1 MIEAPN
7 RDAHG
12 PRVPDG
18 RSRPWQGGGAKPGA
32 HGGPEQAER
41 RRRRLVLAGCCLVL
55 AALAF
60 VSHPGNLIAD
70 TKIDMAVNPAGFLGR
85 ALQMWD
91 PAQFGF
97 LQDQAAGYLF
107 PVGPFFLLLKIIA
120 VPGWIAQ
127 RLWISAILAA
137 AFLGIVRLSAR
148 LGIGSPASQVVAGF
162 AYALAPNW
170 LGELGSLSSEILPIA
185 MLPWILLPLVTAVR
199 KENGLIGN
207 GTVRAAAQSALA
219 VAFCSGINAA
229 AVIAV
234 LVPPVIYL
242 LTAPATARRLRIA
255 CCWVPAVLLATSWW
269 LIPLLLEDKYG
280 VSILPYTESA
290 ATTTS
295 VTSLFNALRGAE
307 NWISYLVVNGQPWWP
322 VAFRL
327 ASESAPT
334 ILAAAIAGL
343 GLVGLLS
350 RGMPQRKF
358 LLCLV
363 LVGLLVISTGYV
375 SGLGNPLAAPID
387 HLINGGPLASFRNL
401 RKFDPLIRLPLVL
414 GVAHLLPAANRQLPS
429 AWRDV
434 RSAWRQL
441 WPACR
446 QLARPALSLLTC
458 VAIAGLALP
467 VYVSG
472 LSTPGSFQ
480 QFPSYWVSAASWLN
494 RHAGNSAIL
503 AVPGA
508 RFGQYTWGSP
518 MDDVLEALSTGD
530 WASSQLSVIGSV
542 GNARLLETVDQQ
554 MAAGEGSAGL
564 TQLLARMGIK
574 YVLVRNDLIRS
585 DLYGAWPARVLQ
597 AIAESPG
604 LVKVA
609 QFGPASSV
617 GSSLPGDAISGFD
630 TPYPPVEIYQV
641 SSAQPVVTVQ
651 PTADT
656 MRVYGAPEALLTLA
670 DQGLL
675 KNRPVLLN
683 SDGPS
688 VHAASTVVT
697 DSLRRRVRNFGEI
710 RNDYSPTLTAGQ
722 SASTFEAAD
731 DFLEPSWQKYLA
743 VAQYHGIA
751 NVTASSS
758 AADIQ
763 AIPAQFGT
771 GRLPFAAVDG
781 NFNTM
786 WESGSLGGPV
796 GQWIKL
802 DFLHAENPGV
812 ISVAF
817 ADNIAIGP
825 QVTGV
830 EISTATGQVADK
842 VKVTGRYQPLR
853 VPPGSSPW
861 LKIEVASVLRPP
873 HPDIGRQVGIAE
885 IAVPGVNASRSID
898 APDVRLPGGADPT
911 AVVLAKAEPQPSACM
926 LTSARWVCSPSL
938 ETSTEE
944 QYGFDHSFTVAQ
956 PETAR
961 LTGTAVLT
969 SPSLIER
976 YAFPGRQQPSVTGSS
991 SYVSDPEDLPS
1002 SAFDA
1007 NPLTT
1012 WVSGA
1017 FDRHPTLTIGWHGFK
1032 RVSTVTIQRP
1042 PGANGPLAVRITGSR
1057 GQVRTGALG
1066 AGSDSLALAALS
1078 FAPMRT
1084 DSLTLRFSPAQ
1095 LPVQITDVTIPG
1107 VRPLT
1112 VADNATFRLPCGF
1125 GPEIDVDGSRVPT
1138 RVSGTFADLLEGRPM
1153 SFTACSGVSVRA
1165 GGNRVIEPSTD
1176 GFSVQTVVLDQTGPG
1191 SLAGAARAVAARVRT
1206 ISWTDT
1212 RRVLAVAAPRQSFLV
1227 VDQNFNAGW
1236 QASVGGKVLQP
1247 VQLDGWKQGWLLPAG
1262 TRGLVTLSYR
1272 PQSLYRVSVVG
1283 GLIALA
1289 VIAVLG
1295 FVPLWRRR
1303 RAAATDTVQA
1313 GERSRR
1319 RWRPRWPGWLVTSAW
1334 VAVSAAIGFWV
1345 GGAPGAILLPAATL
1359 LFVAVIAYRDASRIL
1374 AVAASPW
1381 LTLALLL
1388 AAAVSAVVGARLS
1401 QDTATFSAGQLLS
1414 LTVPQ
1419 VLCMVVVARL
1429 LAAALLPDQPA
1440 LPPQAATEGD
1450 DLP

>member
-1 MIEAPN
+1 
-7 RDAHG
+7 
-12 PRVPDG
+12 
-18 RSRPWQGGGAKPGA
+18 
-32 HGGPEQAER
+32 
-41 RRRRLVLAGCCLVL
+41 VLAGCCLVL

-97 LQDQAAGYLF
+97 LQDQAVGYLF

-137 AFLGIVRLSAR
+137 GFLGIVRLSAR

-170 LGELGSLSSEILPIA
+170 LGELGTLSSEILPIA

-199 KENGLIGN
+199 EESGLTGN
-207 GTVRAAAQSALA
+207 GTARAAAQSALA
-219 VAFCSGINAA
+219 VALCSGINAA

-242 LTAPATARRLRIA
+242 ITAPATARRLRIA

-307 NWISYLVVNGQPWWP
+307 NWISYLVVNGQPWEP

-327 ASESAPT
+327 AAGSAPT
-334 ILAAAIAGL
+334 ILAAVIAGL

-350 RGMPQRKF
+350 RGMPQRRF

-363 LVGLLVISTGYV
+363 LAGLLVISTGYV
-375 SGLGNPLAAPID
+375 SGLGNPLAATID
-387 HLINGGPLASFRNL
+387 HLINGGPLAPFRNL

-414 GVAHLLPAANRQLPS
+414 GLAHLLPPAKGRLPAAR
-429 AWRDV
+429 RDL
-434 RSAWRQL
+434 RSAGRQL
-441 WPACR
+441 WSAGRQLSSAGRQLSSACR
-446 QLARPALSLLTC
+446 QLARPAVSLVAC
-458 VAIAGLALP
+458 AAIAGLALP

-472 LSTPGSFQ
+472 LSTPGSFAR
-480 QFPSYWVSAASWLN
+480 FPSYWVSAASWLN
-494 RHAGNSAIL
+494 RHAGNSAVL

-542 GNARLLETVDQQ
+542 GNARLLETIDQQ

-564 TQLLARMGIK
+564 TQLLARMGVR

-604 LVKVA
+604 LTKVA
-609 QFGPASSV
+609 QFGPASPV
-617 GSSLPGDAISGFD
+617 GSSLPGSAISGFD
-630 TPYPPVEIYQV
+630 PPYPPVEIYQV

-651 PTADT
+651 PTAGT

-683 SDGPS
+683 SDGPT

-722 SASTFEAAD
+722 PASTFEAAED
-731 DFLEPSWQKYLA
+731 YLEPSWQKYMA

-758 AADIQ
+758 AAGIE

-781 NFNTM
+781 NLNTM

-802 DFLHAENPGV
+802 DFVHAENPGA

-817 ADNIAIGP
+817 ADDIAIGP

-830 EISTATGQVADK
+830 EISTATGQLADK
-842 VKVTGRYQPLR
+842 VKVTGHYQSLR
-853 VPPGSSPW
+853 VPPGSSLW
-861 LKIEVASVLRPP
+861 LKIEVTSVLRPP

-885 IAVPGVNASRSID
+885 IAVPGLNASRSID
-898 APDVRLPGGADPT
+898 APDVRLPGRADPT

-944 QYGFDHSFTVAQ
+944 QYGFDHSFTVAR
-956 PETAR
+956 PEKVR
-961 LTGTAVLT
+961 LAGTAVLT

-976 YAFPGRQQPSVTGSS
+976 YAFPGRQQPSVAGSS

-1017 FDRHPTLTIGWHGFK
+1017 FDHHPTLTIGWRGFK
-1032 RVSTVTIQRP
+1032 RVSAVTIQRP
-1042 PGANGPLAVRITGSR
+1042 PGANGPLAVTVTGSR
-1057 GQVRTGALG
+1057 GQVRTGVLGGG
-1066 AGSDSLALAALS
+1066 AGSLALPALS

-1084 DSLTLRFSPAQ
+1084 ESLTLRFSPAQ

-1112 VADNATFRLPCGF
+1112 VAYTATFRLPCGF
-1125 GPEIDVDGSRVPT
+1125 GPQIDVDGKRVPT

-1153 SFTACSGVSVRA
+1153 SFTACSGVSVGA

-1191 SLAGAARAVAARVRT
+1191 SLAGAAPGVAVRVRT
-1206 ISWTDT
+1206 VSWTDT

-1236 QASVGGKVLQP
+1236 QASVGGKVLLP

-1272 PQSLYRVSVVG
+1272 PQAPYRLSVAG

-1289 VIAVLG
+1289 VIAVIG
-1295 FVPLWRRR
+1295 WVPLWRRR
-1303 RAAATDTVQA
+1303 RVAAADTVQA
-1313 GERSRR
+1313 SP

-1334 VAVSAAIGFWV
+1334 VAESAAIGLWV

-1359 LFVAVIAYRDASRIL
+1359 LFVVVIAYRDAAGGGSGGSSPRHAPGPAARIL
-1374 AVAASPW
+1374 AAAASAW
-1381 LTLALLL
+1381 MTLALVL
-1388 AAAVSAVVGARLS
+1388 AAAVCTVLGARLS
-1401 QDTATFSAGQLLS
+1401 QATATFGAGQLLS

-1419 VLCMVVVARL
+1419 VLCIVVVARL
-1429 LAAALLPDQPA
+1429 LAAVLVPDQPI
-1440 LPPQAATEGD
+1440 LRRETATEGE